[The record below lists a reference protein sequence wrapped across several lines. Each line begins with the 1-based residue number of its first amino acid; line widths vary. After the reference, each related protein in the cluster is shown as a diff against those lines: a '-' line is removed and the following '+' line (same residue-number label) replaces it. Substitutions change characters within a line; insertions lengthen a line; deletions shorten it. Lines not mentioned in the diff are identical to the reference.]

1 MNSQANNHLPT
12 HSETAANHWLL
23 AWTVGGITALWLCIA
38 PLRST
43 VSCQSSYCFCEAIL
57 FFFRLKWIQE
67 DQEFKVIH
75 WLPREFKISLEDRRT
90 CLKTKTKTKHHRV
103 DDAATSRLK
112 ECVMLTLRLWSR
124 EQSRTSNRARIWF
137 SWPPKAR
144 PPKVTPSIPT
154 SGKLTSQ
161 VLTRVLSAGVVR
173 TPSQGR

>member
-12 HSETAANHWLL
+12 LSETAINHWLL
-23 AWTVGGITALWLCIA
+23 AWTVAGTTALWLCIA

-43 VSCQSSYCFCEAIL
+43 VSCQSSYCFCEASL

-75 WLPREFKISLEDRRT
+75 WLLSVFKISLEDRRT
-90 CLKTKTKTKHHRV
+90 HLKTKTKTKQHRV
-103 DDAATSRLK
+103 DDAATSWLK

-124 EQSRTSNRARIWF
+124 DESRTSNRARIWL
-137 SWPPKAR
+137 SKAR

-161 VLTRVLSAGVVR
+161 VLTRVLPAGVVR
-173 TPSQGR
+173 TLPQGR